1 MKWVLK
7 NFKKP
12 SHILLVGTGQ
22 PSSKATGGHAV
33 LFWASYLAE
42 MYPDTI
48 VRTVVDSSL
57 AVSGPRQRAM
67 FYEDPWGSVDAR
79 IPNWDTYP
87 LDTTDVEVC
96 VNVCMYMYVYIR
108 IYILYIYIH
117 MYIGPAAP
125 GAKWR
130 VSDAAEGRL
139 ESGRR

>member
-7 NFKKP
+7 NFEKP

-22 PSSKATGGHAV
+22 PESKATGGHAV

-67 FYEDPWGSVDAR
+67 FHEDPWGSIDAR

-96 VNVCMYMYVYIR
+96 VCVCVCMCVCIYVCMQVF
-108 IYILYIYIH
+108 LH
-117 MYIGPAAP
+117 M
-125 GAKWR
+125 
-130 VSDAAEGRL
+130 
-139 ESGRR
+139 